1 MVIQIINLTQQ
12 GILDYMSTHSVGI
25 RFCGFFIICFGVA
38 SLFAWEEQNPPFKVW
53 QSQADFAAWKPLVQ
67 IELDAIDAGLNVVST
82 GGDPHMIADAS
93 GPAGWKKIT
102 IKAAFEGTLNAQLFW
117 TTTRNPGTSEGRSVR
132 FKLAGRGASVGT
144 YETYFY
150 TEDPLTA
157 IRIDPHSGEMK
168 MLIESIELV
177 TTDAPP
183 AEQATDPEG
192 LVIQDGF
199 QVELLYSVPKSAE
212 GSWVS
217 MTSDDQGRLIV
228 CDQYGGLFRV
238 TPPPVGESGEIKLE
252 KINVDLGEAQGLLY
266 AFDSLYVVVNR
277 GGNYD
282 SGLYRVTDS
291 DGDDQLDTVETLKLL
306 PGRGGEHGPHSIVLS
321 PDKKSLFVVAGNNT
335 TLPEGIRT
343 FRLPNN
349 WDEDQL
355 LPRQPCSNGHNTNVL
370 APGGWVCQV
379 SPDGQDWDLM
389 AAGFRNPFDI
399 AFNRDGELFTYDAD
413 MEMDVGTPWYR
424 PTRVCHVVSGGEFGW
439 RYGTGKWLPYFT
451 DNLPPVVDVGQGSPT
466 GITFGYGADFPEY
479 WQDTLFVSDWTYG
492 KLYSVKLNP
501 EGSSYTGEL
510 NEFLTGIPFPLTDV
524 IVNPHDGAM
533 YITIGGRRTQ
543 SGLYRVTYNGDQEDV
558 EHIIEGKETIALRAA
573 RKELERFHGFPA
585 GKQIN
590 VIWKSLGH
598 ADRHIRYAARIAL
611 EHQPVEQW
619 AARALEQAKPDV
631 AVQSLL
637 ALVRSGNDVQKRMA
651 VARLMSLETRKM
663 NSRQQLDWLRALNV
677 GFART
682 ELIEDGRKEQ
692 LGEVVQNLLP
702 TEDTALNHEICRML
716 VYLKKPSAIS
726 AFVPKLQAA
735 KTQEDL
741 LFYGMVLRVAEEG
754 WSNITQQ
761 TYLSRMNTAEQAA
774 ALGDFIGG
782 GHYQIY
788 VQRLR
793 DDFVAG
799 LSERQQEDLATLIH
813 AEIQSAVPTGSPT
826 PRKFIKNW
834 KIDDLLTDASN
845 LPAGRS
851 YEVGKRMFTTA
862 TCIQCHRFGNI
873 GGILG
878 PDITGAARR
887 YSPQV
892 LLREIIEPSVQV
904 SDQFKTHSIITLAGK
919 IYQGRILEQS
929 DDQLTVAIDPKAP
942 SAVIEIQSDEVDE
955 ILPGKTS
962 MMPVG
967 LLNTLTR
974 EEILDLLA
982 YIQSGGDPEYELF
995 K

>member
-1 MVIQIINLTQQ
+1 
-12 GILDYMSTHSVGI
+12 MSLRSNGI
-25 RFCGFFIICFGVA
+25 RLTGLLVACFAVV
-38 SLFAWEEQNPPFKVW
+38 SLSALEQQTPAVKVW
-53 QSQADFAAWKPLVQ
+53 KSKADFTQWKPLTQ
-67 IELDAIDAGLNVVST
+67 IELQATDEGLQITAT
-82 GGDPHMIADAS
+82 GGDPHMIAGVSA
-93 GPAGWKKIT
+93 PAGWKKLI
-102 IKAAFEGTLNAQLFW
+102 IKASFQGVVNSQIFW
-117 TTTRNPGTSEGRSVR
+117 TTPKNPGTSEGRSVR
-132 FKLAGRGASVGT
+132 FKMTGRGNSIGT

-157 IRIDPHSGEMK
+157 LRIDPHSAKMS
-168 MLIESIELV
+168 MLIRSIEIV
-177 TTDAPP
+177 PSEAPP
-183 AEQATDPEG
+183 AEQATDPTG
-192 LVIQDGF
+192 LIVQDGF
-199 QVELLYSVPKSAE
+199 KVELLYSVPKSVQ

-217 MTSDDQGRLIV
+217 MTSDAKGRLIV
-228 CDQYGGLFRV
+228 CDQYGGLFRI
-238 TPPPVGESGEIKLE
+238 TPPPVGKSGDVKLE

-277 GGNYD
+277 GSRFE

-291 DGDDQLDTVETLKLL
+291 DGDDQLDKVETLKLL

-321 PDKKSLFVVAGNNT
+321 PDKKSLYVVAGNNT

-343 FRLPNN
+343 YRLPNN

-379 SPDGQDWDLM
+379 SPDGKDWDLM

-399 AFNRDGELFTYDAD
+399 AFNKDGELFTYDAD

-439 RYGTGKWLPYFT
+439 RFGTGKWLPYFT

-492 KLYSVKLNP
+492 KLYSVKLSP
-501 EGSSYTGEL
+501 EGSSYSGEL
-510 NEFLTGIPFPLTDV
+510 NEFLTGIPLPLTDV
-524 IVNPHDGAM
+524 IINPHDRAM

-543 SGLYRVTYNGDQEDV
+543 SGLYRVTYVGNQEDV
-558 EHIIEGKETIALRAA
+558 QQEVEGRETQNLRAQRHALEAFHGTEAGKEISS
-573 RKELERFHGFPA
+573 
-585 GKQIN
+585 
-590 VIWKSLGH
+590 IWKALGH
-598 ADRHIRYAARIAL
+598 EDRHIRYAARIAL

-619 AARALEQAKPDV
+619 AEKALAQSKADV
-631 AVQSLL
+631 AIQSLL
-637 ALVRSGNDVQKRMA
+637 ALIRSGDEDRQLAA
-651 VARLMSLETRKM
+651 VEKLIQLETKRLTT
-663 NSRQQLDWLRALNV
+663 RQQLDWLRALNV

-682 ELIEDGRKEQ
+682 QSIDDGKKEQ

-702 TEDTALNHEICRML
+702 VTSTNLNHEICRML
-716 VYLKKPSAIS
+716 VYLNKPNAVSAY
-726 AFVPKLQAA
+726 VPLLQAA

-741 LFYGMVLRVAEEG
+741 LFYGMTLRVAAEG
-754 WSNITQQ
+754 WTNQSHK
-761 TYLSRMNTAEQAA
+761 TYLSRMNDAEQAA

-788 VQRLR
+788 VQRMR
-793 DDFVAG
+793 EDFVTG
-799 LSERQQEDLATLIH
+799 LNEGQQLALDELIN

-834 KIDDLLTDASN
+834 KIDDLLTDVTN
-845 LPAGRS
+845 LPSGRS
-851 YEVGKRMFTTA
+851 FDVGKRMFTTA

-887 YSPQV
+887 YSPPV
-892 LLREIIEPSVQV
+892 LLREIIDPSVQV
-904 SDQFKTHSIITLAGK
+904 SDQFKTHSIITLQGK
-919 IYQGRILEQS
+919 IYQGRILDQN
-929 DDQLTVAIDPKAP
+929 DKQLTVAIDPKAP
-942 SAVIEIQSDEVDE
+942 SAVIELQADDIDE
-955 ILPGKTS
+955 ILPSKTS
-962 MMPVG
+962 MMPLG

-982 YIQSGGDPEYELF
+982 YIQSGGNPDHELF